1 MKIERE
7 DFIKALALVKP
18 ALASGG
24 VVQELNHL
32 WFDTKFVYAYDGGF
46 GIKLPLKTDLECGVP
61 GTPLI
66 NLLGTSALKEA
77 ELQQE
82 KDKLLLKFGLLKSR
96 GGMFA
101 HTGTANEG
109 SPAMRSDKAEAKPSP
124 PRSRATESGG
134 DADQL
139 ENSKDRTESRFQRR
153 LHTIT

>member
-1 MKIERE
+1 MADIDRRGMQANERLITELRELLREERE
-7 DFIKALALVKP
+7 
-18 ALASGG
+18 
-24 VVQELNHL
+24 
-32 WFDTKFVYAYDGGF
+32 
-46 GIKLPLKTDLECGVP
+46 KT
-61 GTPLI
+61 
-66 NLLGTSALKEA
+66 
-77 ELQQE
+77 
-82 KDKLLLKFGLLKSR
+82 DKLLLKFGLLKSR

-124 PRSRATESGG
+124 PLSRATESGG